1 MMKERN
7 DVTTALFMC
16 LLEHLARGVMIDRA
30 ALEFVESSCGI
41 TGDQLAAALADE
53 QWESR
58 DMVLSLLFSPDLS
71 LRRAVEHIL
80 GREQNGVVIAA
91 ELAARLAA
99 ARDSVALVL
108 GDGRR
113 LTSIPLT
120 VELAAILVDRLN
132 LEQRLDE
139 YLASVLRE
147 LFTEERM
154 VAVRVAMRS
163 RKTRI
168 DAEGRLFLETF
179 FRHAETV
186 GGMFDELLDPVLEMI
201 GAKPANKAL
210 DEYLLDK
217 RSQLLTSLEDLLD
230 FERKRK
236 QYGMEYLLMHR
247 YPVPYQSEETVRR
260 ELAMIELLIT
270 GVLGLPLPARPHL
283 FPDEPDDVGG
293 ETELERL
300 LRELP

>member
-1 MMKERN
+1 MVKEQN
-7 DVTTALFMC
+7 DVTTALLGC
-16 LLEHLARGVMIDRA
+16 LLEQLARGVMVDRA
-30 ALEFVESSCGI
+30 ALEFVESSCGV
-41 TGDQLAAALADE
+41 TDDQLAAALADE

-58 DMVLSLLFSPDLS
+58 DMVLSLLFSPELS

-80 GREQNGVVIAA
+80 GREQNGVVNAA
-91 ELAARLAA
+91 ELAGRLAA
-99 ARDSVALVL
+99 ERDSVTLVL
-108 GDGRR
+108 ADGRR
-113 LTSIPLT
+113 LTDISLT

-132 LEQRLDE
+132 LEQQLDGD
-139 YLASVLRE
+139 LASLLRE
-147 LFTEERM
+147 LFAEERM
-154 VAVRVAMRS
+154 IAVRVAMRS

-168 DAEGRLFLETF
+168 DAEARLFLETF

-186 GGMFDELLDPVLEMI
+186 GMMFDEVLDPVLEMI

-210 DEYLLDK
+210 DDYLLDK
-217 RSQLLTSLEDLLD
+217 RSQLLTSLDDLLD

-260 ELAMIELLIT
+260 ELAMIERLIT
-270 GVLGLPLPARPHL
+270 GILGLPLPARPYL
-283 FPDEPDDVGG
+283 FSDEPDGVDG
-293 ETELERL
+293 EAELERL